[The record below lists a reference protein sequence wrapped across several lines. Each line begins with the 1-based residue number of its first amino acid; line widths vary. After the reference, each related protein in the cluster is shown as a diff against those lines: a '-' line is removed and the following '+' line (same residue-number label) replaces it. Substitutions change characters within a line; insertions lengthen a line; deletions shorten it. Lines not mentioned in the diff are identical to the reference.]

1 MSPYLKMLP
10 NLITGSRLF
19 FALGFLILLW
29 MSLANLPQDPTT
41 LDTTIKTWLNWSFIL
56 FVIGGLTDV
65 LDGPIARRLK
75 VTGKFGRTFDPLV
88 DKIFIAG
95 GLIILVLFDNQLTG
109 LNWWIV
115 AIILGREIFVTIVRH
130 LSEALGAAFA
140 ATWPGKLK
148 MFLQSF
154 MIGTIIFYI
163 AHCQNQTWAL
173 YFRNISIAAALIFT
187 IFSGLIY
194 LPRLKHIKLKK

>member
-1 MSPYLKMLP
+1 MLP
-10 NLITGSRLF
+10 NIITGSRLF
-19 FALGFLILLW
+19 FAVGFLVLLG
-29 MSLANLPQDPTT
+29 MSLKNLPEDPTN
-41 LDTTIKTWLNWSFIL
+41 LDDTIKNWLDWSFIL

-75 VTGKFGRTFDPLV
+75 VTGRFGRTFDPLV

-115 AIILGREIFVTIVRH
+115 AIILGREIFVTVVRH
-130 LSEALGAAFA
+130 LSEAQGAAFA

-163 AHCQNQTWAL
+163 AHCQNQIWAL
-173 YFRNISIAAALIFT
+173 WFRNISIAAALIFT
-187 IFSGLIY
+187 VFSGLIY
-194 LPRLKHIKLKK
+194 LPRMKHIKLK

>member
-19 FALGFLILLW
+19 FALGFLILLG
-29 MSLANLPQDPTT
+29 MSLHNLPEDPTNLDAT
-41 LDTTIKTWLNWSFIL
+41 LITWLNWSFIL

-95 GLIILVLFDNQLTG
+95 GLILLALFDSKLTG
-109 LNWWIV
+109 IEWWIV
-115 AIILGREIFVTIVRH
+115 AVILGREIFVTIVRH
-130 LSEALGAAFA
+130 LSEAQGAAFA

-154 MIGTIIFYI
+154 MIGTIIIYI
-163 AHCQNQTWAL
+163 AHYQNQQWAL
-173 YFRNISIAAALIFT
+173 WFRHISIAAALIFT
-187 IFSGLIY
+187 VFSGLIY
-194 LPRLKHIKLKK
+194 LPRMKHIKLK